1 MKGLFISRFCP
12 IFKNMMKRYFRK
24 ALAPI
29 VIAAH
34 LAMAP
39 NAFAVK
45 EDIILDDLFATLQEV
60 QDQGD
65 VARIVS
71 EIWSRWSTHPDD
83 ESITSRLNRG
93 VTMMNQGDY
102 VHAEALFT
110 DIIALDPDFA
120 EAWNKRAT
128 LYYIQ
133 GNLAASRA
141 DIAQTLAIEPR
152 HFGALAGLGLIELH
166 LGNDEAAL
174 QAYQAAIDINPH
186 MSEVTGIIE
195 KLQEKLRGLAL

>member
-1 MKGLFISRFCP
+1 M
-12 IFKNMMKRYFRK
+12 RYFALSHFKMKTARK
-24 ALAPI
+24 AALLILAGFLSVSQPFHS
-29 VIAAH
+29 ASADQSDPT
-34 LAMAP
+34 LAILFD
-39 NAFAVK
+39 NLK
-45 EDIILDDLFATLQEV
+45 ELSDPGDIN
-60 QDQGD
+60 
-65 VARIVS
+65 RITS
-71 EIWSRWSTHPDD
+71 EIWSRWSTHATDD
-83 ESITSRLNRG
+83 ALTKRLNRG
-93 VTMMNQGDY
+93 VIMMNQGDY

-110 DIIALDPDFA
+110 DIIEDDPAFS

-128 LYYIQ
+128 LYFLT
-133 GNLAASRA
+133 GRFDKSRF